1 MEEEKKYKIV
11 ILNAKGGVGKSTVA
25 MQVVVPYLYRKNNNQ
40 PIEYYEFDDEN
51 EDSKSFVNSK
61 LTKSS
66 QIKVQESNL
75 RDSVTDVV
83 LSDNSACIDVGAN
96 KTTNYFLT
104 SLIDSGMIHA
114 IDLIVIPLADGE
126 LDAINAIE
134 LYYKVREVSK
144 DVNIVFILNR
154 YNELRDLNTQFDIFL
169 GDKRG
174 FFDKKGFIENILEED
189 RNYATLADSD
199 AVKYCRS
206 FGVTVWELA
215 TMQRDLD
222 SQLKEALKDKK
233 DKQTI
238 KLLSFKRALKN
249 DCELFTEKN
258 LEPIFIKFDSLLI
271 EKPTK

>member
-1 MEEEKKYKIV
+1 MEEDKKYKV
-11 ILNAKGGVGKSTVA
+11 VVLNAKGGVGKSTVA
-25 MQVVVPYLYRKNNNQ
+25 MQVIVPYLYMKNKKE
-40 PIEYYEFDDEN
+40 PIDYYEFDDEN
-51 EDSKSFVNSK
+51 EDSKSFINSK
-61 LTKSS
+61 LTKST
-66 QIKVQESNL
+66 QIKVQDSNL

-83 LSDNSACIDVGAN
+83 LSDNFACIDVGAN
-96 KTTNYFLT
+96 KTTNYFLG

-134 LYYKVREVSK
+134 LYYKVREITK
-144 DVNIVFILNR
+144 EINIVFVLNR
-154 YNELRDLNTQFDIFL
+154 YNELRDLYTQFDIFL

-174 FFDKKGFIENILEED
+174 FFDKKGFIENILDSD
-189 RNYATLADSD
+189 RNYVTLADSD

-222 SQLKEALKDKK
+222 AQLKEALKNKK

-238 KLLSFKRALKN
+238 RLLSFKRALKN
-249 DCELFTEKN
+249 DCELFTSKN
-258 LEPIFIKFDSLLI
+258 LEPIFEKFNFLLNA
-271 EKPTK
+271 KK